1 MLTAPRTLITPTYC
15 QTDIQRQGK
24 ACSVGI
30 RVWILS
36 LFNPWRTAS
45 PELEQSWYW
54 TAREKKRNE
63 KKMLFARPANSM
75 LLQHSAWG
83 HAASAAPSA
92 LERCQRG
99 RSSWESN
106 TSRIQ
111 SSHGCSRLWVHVNS
125 LPRSYFLFTGTYFV
139 KLFFFFFMCPLP
151 CCLNDF
157 FAHGFWYP
165 TPFQCIAYSLNSW
178 GTAPWAAA
186 WRSATHNGG
195 IRHEE

>member
-1 MLTAPRTLITPTYC
+1 MIKRVQGVCLLSSFRGGAKNRKRKYNRQVMLTAPRTLITPTYC

-92 LERCQRG
+92 LERRQRG

-139 KLFFFFFMCPLP
+139 KLFFFFFHVSSTL
-151 CCLNDF
+151 L
-157 FAHGFWYP
+157 
-165 TPFQCIAYSLNSW
+165 S
-178 GTAPWAAA
+178 
-186 WRSATHNGG
+186 
-195 IRHEE
+195 